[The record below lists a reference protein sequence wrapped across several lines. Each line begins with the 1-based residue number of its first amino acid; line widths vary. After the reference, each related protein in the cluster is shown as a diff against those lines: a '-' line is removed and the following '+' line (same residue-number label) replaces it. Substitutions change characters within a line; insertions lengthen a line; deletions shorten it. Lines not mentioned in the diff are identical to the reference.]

1 VPKFVRKWGAVKSQ
15 SSGITQLPGG
25 AKTELLDCVESGLS
39 MLNLPKK
46 IACLIAGAGCLM
58 LVNGGAAL
66 ANDVDNCLNTEGQIE
81 ALERIGACSRAIEG
95 GLSGDQ
101 LVKARVHRGLGYG
114 QIGQMDQAI
123 ADFSEALKT
132 DKTNVPVW
140 IARSRAYFHKQQ
152 HDLAMLD
159 LAEAIKQAP
168 DNAVAQNLMG
178 KNHFM
183 LGNYELAIKF
193 FDKAIDLDSNF
204 YNAFVNRAT
213 TYYRD
218 NQLQKAMQDVN
229 AAYLMLPPNDSRGRG
244 LLQLKVAIERAYAS
258 QQRANTNQQTN

>member
-1 VPKFVRKWGAVKSQ
+1 VLRFPAITDAAGVAQTKW
-15 SSGITQLPGG
+15 L
-25 AKTELLDCVESGLS
+25 ESLESTVS

-46 IACLIAGAGCLM
+46 IACMIAGAGCVM
-58 LVNGGAAL
+58 LVSGGIAVA
-66 ANDVDNCLNTEGQIE
+66 DDTEICLNVEGQIE
-81 ALERIGACSRAIEG
+81 ALDRIGACSRAIEG

-101 LVKARVHRGLGYG
+101 RIKAHSLRGMGYG
-114 QIGQMDQAI
+114 QIGQMDNAI
-123 ADFSEALKT
+123 ADFSVVLEA
-132 DKTNVPVW
+132 DKTNVPLW
-140 IARSRAYFHKQQ
+140 IARARAYFHKQQ

-159 LAEAIKQAP
+159 LAEAIKLDP
-168 DNAVAQNLMG
+168 DNATVQNLMG

-193 FDKAIDLDSNF
+193 FDRAIDLNANF

-218 NQLQKAMQDVN
+218 NQLQKAMKDVN

-244 LLQLKVAIERAYAS
+244 LLQLRVAIEQAYAS

>member
-1 VPKFVRKWGAVKSQ
+1 
-15 SSGITQLPGG
+15 
-25 AKTELLDCVESGLS
+25 
-39 MLNLPKK
+39 
-46 IACLIAGAGCLM
+46 
-58 LVNGGAAL
+58 
-66 ANDVDNCLNTEGQIE
+66 
-81 ALERIGACSRAIEG
+81 
-95 GLSGDQ
+95 
-101 LVKARVHRGLGYG
+101 
-114 QIGQMDQAI
+114 
-123 ADFSEALKT
+123 
-132 DKTNVPVW
+132 
-140 IARSRAYFHKQQ
+140 
-152 HDLAMLD
+152 
-159 LAEAIKQAP
+159 
-168 DNAVAQNLMG
+168 VAQNLMG

>member
-1 VPKFVRKWGAVKSQ
+1 VT
-15 SSGITQLPGG
+15 SS
-25 AKTELLDCVESGLS
+25 
-39 MLNLPKK
+39 
-46 IACLIAGAGCLM
+46 
-58 LVNGGAAL
+58 
-66 ANDVDNCLNTEGQIE
+66 
-81 ALERIGACSRAIEG
+81 SRRAFTW
-95 GLSGDQ
+95 
-101 LVKARVHRGLGYG
+101 GLGYG